1 MKLLLAALILPAAIV
16 VAIAAFETRVFYP
29 LPANGPTRGIVW
41 DGRTFVS
48 KTDFGR
54 WLRSRGSSYAI
65 WARRHPLRAG
75 LKPKR
80 STQRLA
86 ARNVQARAK
95 AKAESRAKAQDRAMG
110 EKSSGSNG
118 VILAVALA
126 IAALLLGIVLLKRRP
141 RRSLSPRKDVSL
153 PTGVSQRKDVSPR
166 KDVSLQKAFSWAK
179 RVSSRKGISPKQPL
193 EGAVRRGAA
202 VAEGGAHVTLRW
214 AFATAQRSLGLTATA
229 PALARRRR
237 AELAWYL
244 AMALFAAGI
253 GLVVTVW
260 LNGA

>member
-16 VAIAAFETRVFYP
+16 LAIAAFETRVFYP

-48 KTDFGR
+48 KTDFAR

-65 WARRHPLRAG
+65 WARRHPVRAG
-75 LKPKR
+75 LKPNP
-80 STQRLA
+80 SSQRLA
-86 ARNVQARAK
+86 ARNLQAKAK
-95 AKAESRAKAQDRAMG
+95 AKAESRAKAQGRAMG
-110 EKSSGSNG
+110 ERSSGSNG

-141 RRSLSPRKDVSL
+141 RRSLSRRKDVAL
-153 PTGVSQRKDVSPR
+153 RTGVSPR

-179 RVSSRKGISPKQPL
+179 RVSSRKGISSKQPL

-202 VAEGGAHVTLRW
+202 VAEEGAHVTLRW

-237 AELAWYL
+237 VELAWYL
-244 AMALFAAGI
+244 TMALFAAGI

>member
-16 VAIAAFETRVFYP
+16 IAIAAFETRVFYP

-48 KTDFGR
+48 KTDFAR

-65 WARRHPLRAG
+65 WARRHPVRAG
-75 LKPKR
+75 LKPNR
-80 STQRLA
+80 TTQRLA
-86 ARNVQARAK
+86 ARNVQAK
-95 AKAESRAKAQDRAMG
+95 AKAEARAKAQGRAMG

-126 IAALLLGIVLLKRRP
+126 IAGLLLGIVLLKRRP
-141 RRSLSPRKDVSL
+141 RRGLSDVPPRKRVPVRKSVPL
-153 PTGVSQRKDVSPR
+153 RKGVSV
-166 KDVSLQKAFSWAK
+166 LKAVFSRK
-179 RVSSRKGISPKQPL
+179 RVSSRKSVSPKQPL

-202 VAEGGAHVTLRW
+202 VAEDGAHVTLRW
-214 AFATAQRSLGLTATA
+214 AFATAQRSLGLAATA

-244 AMALFAAGI
+244 TMTLFAAGI
-253 GLVVTVW
+253 GLVVSVW